1 MTNDYFI
8 NDLKDSIHSEITN
21 QFQNRQDYHGT
32 SFLMQPYV
40 QWKYKQ
46 SQRLTYNLG
55 VHGQYFTLNG
65 STSIEPRAGL
75 NFNVNEKQTL
85 NFGLGLHSQMLPA
98 YVYYMHLPSNSAPYV
113 LHNKNVDFMKSAH
126 SILGYDIVAAKNM
139 HIKVETYYQYLYNVP
154 VEKKSST
161 FSVLNQGSGFSRF
174 FPDTLVNEGTGY
186 NVGVEITVEKYFS
199 KQFFFM
205 ATASVFDAKY
215 KGSDGVLRNSDFNTH
230 YAVNVLGAREFKL
243 GSKQTL
249 EAGLKFTMAGKR
261 YYTPIDTA
269 ASRLENDEVTIDS
282 LRNTKTFSTA
292 YVRLDARIVWKLNT
306 KSFTHEIG
314 LDLVNVLN
322 RKNILSLTYSP
333 NQRDPNASPVIEQYQ
348 LGFLPLFYYKLDF

>member
-98 YVYYMHLPSNSAPYV
+98 YVYYMHLPSNSATYV
-113 LHNKNVDFMKSAH
+113 LHNKNVGFMKSAH
-126 SILGYDIVAAKNM
+126 SILGYDIVAAK
-139 HIKVETYYQYLYNVP
+139 ICT
-154 VEKKSST
+154 
-161 FSVLNQGSGFSRF
+161 SRWKPIINTSIM
-174 FPDTLVNEGTGY
+174 FP
-186 NVGVEITVEKYFS
+186 
-199 KQFFFM
+199 
-205 ATASVFDAKY
+205 
-215 KGSDGVLRNSDFNTH
+215 
-230 YAVNVLGAREFKL
+230 
-243 GSKQTL
+243 
-249 EAGLKFTMAGKR
+249 
-261 YYTPIDTA
+261 
-269 ASRLENDEVTIDS
+269 
-282 LRNTKTFSTA
+282 
-292 YVRLDARIVWKLNT
+292 
-306 KSFTHEIG
+306 
-314 LDLVNVLN
+314 
-322 RKNILSLTYSP
+322 
-333 NQRDPNASPVIEQYQ
+333 
-348 LGFLPLFYYKLDF
+348 